1 MIMDIIETA
10 GKALGAAGAVRI
22 GRSVCGRPILCAH
35 VGGDGPQILITAA
48 IHARECYTATVVI
61 RQMRELERAVRRGAV
76 RGGAWFV
83 PIVNPDGAAF
93 FDSGSTSGSE
103 FLERNAD
110 KRLLWKAN
118 ADGVDLN
125 CNFDAHWGS
134 GRHNK
139 TERGAADCIGACP
152 FSAPES
158 RALAAF
164 TRQVRPSAT
173 VSYHCMGGELYWE
186 FFQTGDRRLRDMRL
200 ATAVAEHIGVK
211 RVDGDLSSAGGYK
224 DHCVLRLGIPAVTV
238 ELIAQGEHPF
248 REEEFAPEA
257 ERNARLPEMLID
269 YLNTEEKRS
278 YDEQR

>member
-35 VGGDGPQILITAA
+35 IGGGGPQILITAA
-48 IHARECYTATVVI
+48 IHARECYTATVVL

-93 FDSGSTSGSE
+93 FDSGATSGSE
-103 FLERNAD
+103 FLARNAD
-110 KRLLWKAN
+110 KRLVWKAN

-186 FFQTGDRRLRDMRL
+186 FFQRGAARRRDE
-200 ATAVAEHIGVK
+200 AFAAAVARKIGVK
-211 RVDGDLSSAGGYK
+211 KVDGHLDSAGGYK
-224 DHCVLRLGIPAVTV
+224 DWCVQRLGIPAVTV
-238 ELIAQGEHPF
+238 ELIKSGSHPF
-248 REEEFAPEA
+248 CAADFAPDVEA
-257 ERNARLPEMLID
+257 NADLPTFILDLLNER
-269 YLNTEEKRS
+269 S
-278 YDEQR
+278 